1 MTRQHCLL
9 AGRRIMK
16 SPGRGDQH
24 DRLTLSGRSI
34 GNVFDIGPSGSLRL
48 FARAQTSRPS
58 AHTLNCLKEK
68 ALSGSRCCTVC
79 AGIQVLEAR
88 EQEEAE

>member
-34 GNVFDIGPSGSLRL
+34 GNVFDIGLSGSLRL
-48 FARAQTSRPS
+48 FARAQTLRPS
-58 AHTLNCLKEK
+58 VPTLNFLKEK
-68 ALSGSRCCTVC
+68 SVSGS
-79 AGIQVLEAR
+79 G
-88 EQEEAE
+88 